1 VDADSVLAAAGDADR
16 DGIADAFDAFD
27 EVAHLPVSVSGTAGA
42 SAWHHIRPVLSRHNL
57 RSGGIAHRQAVQSAS
72 DGEVEYADYAASSQD
87 NLPAD
92 LPVIYDFL
100 IHNVDYAAVT
110 TAGVTGGGTAGVI
123 IPLPVNLRGQTLRLV
138 KYDPASGATREF
150 YTGDGNRYGFADL
163 SDGACPD
170 DDGAAY
176 SDGPGSGACLA
187 VHIEDGGAN
196 DDDGV
201 VNGIIRDPLGIRR
214 AAGGG
219 RPHSGAFDPLGLMAL
234 LLLALPARRAARRR
248 AATRE

>member
-57 RSGGIAHRQAVQSAS
+57 RSGGIAHRQAVQSAA

-110 TAGVTGGGTAGVI
+110 TAGVTGGTAGVI
-123 IPLPVNLRGQTLRLV
+123 IPLPANLRGETLRLV
-138 KYDPASGATREF
+138 KYGPASGATREF

-170 DDGAAY
+170 DGAAY
-176 SDGPGSGACLA
+176 RNGPGSGACLV

-196 DDDGV
+196 DDDGI
-201 VNGIIRDPLGIRR
+201 VNGVIVDPLPPELTRLVS
-214 AAGGG
+214 GGG
-219 RPHSGAFDPLGLMAL
+219 GSGSVGLVGLVVLLSL
-234 LLLALPARRAARRR
+234 LLLALSARRGGARRS
-248 AATRE
+248 